1 MKECDQYSGQD
12 LNPERTRQLLN
23 TKPPGTNGD
32 IDMIITGAIDFKGD
46 HIKMSAHNGISMGA
60 THKGPISK
68 YGSITGI
75 VVETEGK
82 SSEAGKKKRIASPD
96 LWEYTR
102 LKGGNVLNLV
112 NDENFKDL
120 ENAAEDNE
128 LNEEVPEIEL
138 NEEEPP
144 FLMG

>member
-1 MKECDQYSGQD
+1 
-12 LNPERTRQLLN
+12 
-23 TKPPGTNGD
+23 
-32 IDMIITGAIDFKGD
+32 MIVTGAIDFKGD
-46 HIKMSAHNGISMGA
+46 HIKHHKGIPMGA
-60 THKGPISK
+60 TSHGTSK

-138 NEEEPP
+138 NDEEPP